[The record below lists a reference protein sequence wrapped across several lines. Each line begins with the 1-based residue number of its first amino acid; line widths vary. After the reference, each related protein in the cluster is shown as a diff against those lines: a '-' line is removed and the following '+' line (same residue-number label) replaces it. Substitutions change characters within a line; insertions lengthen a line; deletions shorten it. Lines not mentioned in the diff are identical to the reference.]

1 MAATAED
8 KEPLLLEGDVVA
20 PSEEASVV
28 DNEHLS
34 ERSILCCSPPLP
46 PGYFTLPPSDGPND
60 MTQGSFMDCGA
71 EEVALTAKVDSCN
84 EEDPAVIVIEGG
96 EDGED
101 GEGRQQSRLRQFS
114 LLALKLLLLCII
126 VCCGV
131 LALLIFPKE
140 IKLAFISL
148 FEFIGA
154 LGPFGPIALIGIY
167 VILTVFAVPGTFLTI
182 GAGFLFGF
190 WIGLP
195 TVIIASNCG
204 ASAAFLVGRWIARGW
219 VSGLMQK
226 KPVFAELDLA
236 VQLHEIKIILLVR
249 LSPILPFCIL
259 NYACAVTSMRWIT
272 FAGGS
277 VVGMLPGTIAIVYIG
292 SLGHDIVQVLTGKL
306 DLGLPGMILFGLGLC
321 STLALTIILSLVG
334 GRILRRTIMNARK
347 EKEEKEK
354 GENEEE
360 EKGVEEEENE
370 VEENAD
376 EDQPILSGE

>member
-1 MAATAED
+1 
-8 KEPLLLEGDVVA
+8 L
-20 PSEEASVV
+20 
-28 DNEHLS
+28 
-34 ERSILCCSPPLP
+34 
-46 PGYFTLPPSDGPND
+46 
-60 MTQGSFMDCGA
+60 
-71 EEVALTAKVDSCN
+71 
-84 EEDPAVIVIEGG
+84 
-96 EDGED
+96 
-101 GEGRQQSRLRQFS
+101 
-114 LLALKLLLLCII
+114 
-126 VCCGV
+126 
-131 LALLIFPKE
+131 
-140 IKLAFISL
+140 
-148 FEFIGA
+148 
-154 LGPFGPIALIGIY
+154 GPIALIGIY

-236 VQLHEIKIILLVR
+236 VQLHEIKIILLIR